1 MTNREKSSELWNLI
15 QNIDNAIEEL
25 EGFEEY
31 KARLEELKYDVMDEQ
46 EEYEKLADDEEA
58 EEARLE
64 LQEREREYRRIQGF

>member
-15 QNIDNAIEEL
+15 QNIDLALDEL

-31 KARLEELKYDVMDEQ
+31 RDRLEQLKYDVMDEQ

-64 LQEREREYRRIQGF
+64 LQEREREYRSIQGF

>member
-15 QNIDNAIEEL
+15 QNIDLALDEL

-31 KARLEELKYDVMDEQ
+31 RERLVELKYYVMEEQ

-64 LQEREREYRRIQGF
+64 LQEREREYRSIQGF

>member
-31 KARLEELKYDVMDEQ
+31 KARLEELKCDVMDEQ

-64 LQEREREYRRIQGF
+64 LQEREREYRSIQGF

>member
-15 QNIDNAIEEL
+15 QNIDNTLEEL

-31 KARLEELKYDVMDEQ
+31 RARLEELKYDVMDEQ

-64 LQEREREYRRIQGF
+64 LQEREREYRSIQGF

>member
-64 LQEREREYRRIQGF
+64 LQEREREYRSIQGF

>member
-25 EGFEEY
+25 EGFEDY

-64 LQEREREYRRIQGF
+64 LQEREREYRSIQGF